1 MIIVGIEQMNDRN
14 LNINKEKYTI
24 NNIDNRNEEI
34 YPCVTMKNMV

>member
-1 MIIVGIEQMNDRN
+1 MNVVGIEQKDDGN